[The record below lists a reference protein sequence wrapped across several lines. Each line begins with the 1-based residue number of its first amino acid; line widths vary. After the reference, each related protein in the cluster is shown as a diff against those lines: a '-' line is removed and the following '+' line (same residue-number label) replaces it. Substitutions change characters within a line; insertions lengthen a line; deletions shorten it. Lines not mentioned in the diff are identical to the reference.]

1 VGQTVSTL
9 DWVVIASYALGLAGI
24 ALYHYPKMK
33 KQDDLFLAGRS
44 MRRWPVAISM
54 YMALF
59 STNSFVG
66 GVGWVNRPKGTVWI
80 ALQNAGI
87 MMAVP
92 LVIWLYPS
100 LFYRLRI
107 TTAYEYLE
115 RRFSYPVRAVASLL
129 FMGAR
134 IMWMSTMLYAASLL
148 LKTMLGWTPDRGVP
162 HGEVLAP
169 LLLAALGTLY
179 ACVGGMHA
187 VIWTDVAQFGVL
199 MSGVLTMVVIA
210 VRQAGGFSSA
220 LSIAWQAG
228 KLQPPPFF
236 SLTADISIVSGLLLG
251 FVAYLSNAGAD
262 QLILQTYLSGR
273 SEKEIQD
280 SLWRNGLFLK
290 PLSVI
295 YPMLG
300 ILVFVYYRSHPT
312 VAQLMR
318 IPDDALPVF
327 VTNVLPAGV
336 RGLMVAALSAALISG
351 LEGGMAALSAAL
363 QVDFILRKRREPVSE
378 RNRVRLGRFLI
389 VLWGVTIFLGSL
401 AVSHLGSRNNIIEI
415 LNIVMYPFLGVLLG
429 IFLLG
434 LLTHRAQTAGTLIG
448 ACGGFLATISLR
460 TTSPLLGLA
469 ASLGLPV
476 SRALTAF
483 GNSQHAVSTLFYG
496 FMGASTT
503 IILGYLASC
512 LFSPPPDW
520 KLNGLTRFRLPP
532 SQAVESECATG
543 ARIRP
548 ESRDS
553 LDS

>member
-1 VGQTVSTL
+1 
-9 DWVVIASYALGLAGI
+9 VVIVSYALGLAGI
-24 ALYHYPKMK
+24 ALYHWPKMK

-80 ALQNAGI
+80 TLQNAGI

-148 LKTMLGWTPDRGVP
+148 LKTMLGWTAERGVP
-162 HGEVLAP
+162 HGEILAP
-169 LLLAALGTLY
+169 LLLGALGTLY

-199 MSGVLTMVVIA
+199 MSGVLAMVTIA
-210 VRQAGGFSSA
+210 VRQTGGFAGAMSV
-220 LSIAWQAG
+220 AWHAG
-228 KLQPPPFF
+228 KLQPPPIF

-262 QLILQTYLSGR
+262 QLILQTYLAGR
-273 SEKEIQD
+273 SEKEIKE

-295 YPMLG
+295 YPLLG
-300 ILVFVYYRSHPT
+300 VLLFVYYRSHPA
-312 VAQLMR
+312 VARLMR

-336 RGLMVAALSAALISG
+336 RGLMVAALLSALISG
-351 LEGGMAALSAAL
+351 LQGGMAALSAAL
-363 QVDFILRKRREPVSE
+363 QVDFILRKRRERVSE

-389 VLWGVTIFLGSL
+389 VFWGVTISLGSL

-469 ASLGLPV
+469 ANLGLPV
-476 SRALTAF
+476 SPSLTAF
-483 GNSQHAVSTLFYG
+483 GNSLHAVSTLFYG

-512 LFSPPPDW
+512 LFSPPPDS

-532 SQAVESECATG
+532 AQAGE
-543 ARIRP
+543 
-548 ESRDS
+548 
-553 LDS
+553 